1 MKFILVLILLL
12 PSKGISDHYK
22 TGFLFSDPNYRGCIW
37 VYDIVDGKNSC
48 VERSPKFYFHEGKHK
63 GSMAKAKNQ
72 CVRYLRSMYGK
83 VKRKYKGELFELD
96 YYCQHD

>member
-22 TGFLFSDPNYRGCIW
+22 TGFFFSDPNYRGCIW

-63 GSMAKAKNQ
+63 GSMGFGLYS
-72 CVRYLRSMYGK
+72 VERETETFITELGEGR
-83 VKRKYKGELFELD
+83 KR
-96 YYCQHD
+96 Q